1 MAQLHWGTGERW
13 PSYTGGQGRDGP
25 ATLRTGERGPSYTE
39 GQGRDGPA
47 TLRDR
52 GEMAQ
57 LH

>member
-1 MAQLHWGTGERW
+1 MAQLNWGTGERW
-13 PSYTGGQGRDGP
+13 PSYTEGQE
-25 ATLRTGERGPSYTE
+25 TGERWSNYTE

>member
-13 PSYTGGQGRDGP
+13 PGYTGGQGRDSP
-25 ATLRTGERGPSYTE
+25 ARLRVR

-52 GEMAQ
+52 GEMVQ